1 MKWSPVLLLIITLLT
16 LLAGCEL
23 GTHTYYFYSW
33 AVDDEEPAY
42 ELTYRKDGYT
52 IIMSRG
58 RGGFDLDKGE
68 AEGLIGYTE
77 FTLKL
82 NDEELEPIDEKSVAK
97 LDNGWHVV
105 QTFKT
110 GTLSRGTYTLE
121 GTSIL
126 TGEDEGTRVNTV
138 LLTIK

>member
-105 QTFKT
+105 QH
-110 GTLSRGTYTLE
+110 SRRARSL
-121 GTSIL
+121 
-126 TGEDEGTRVNTV
+126 GERIRWKGRRYSPE
-138 LLTIK
+138 KMKEHE